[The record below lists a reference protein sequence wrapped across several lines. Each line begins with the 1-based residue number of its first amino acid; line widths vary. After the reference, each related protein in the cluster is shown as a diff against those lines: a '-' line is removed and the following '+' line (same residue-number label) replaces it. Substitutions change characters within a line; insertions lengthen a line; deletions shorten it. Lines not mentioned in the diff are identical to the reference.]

1 MTRPRHRAFTLV
13 ELLVSIGLV
22 VLLVGA
28 MSAFLSD
35 AMRTRARVVEESS
48 FARSADAIIAAIER
62 ALETSIVE
70 DAIAGSGVSGGPTS
84 IRILRSGASTWR
96 LGTRVPEQ
104 ALEELDQLVV
114 RFDEAA
120 GAVSIGRGDVAPTPI
135 PGTLHRVRF
144 RYFDGTSWRSRF
156 DSVREG
162 RLPAAVEIAIWHR
175 APRTDDA
182 PPPVERA
189 EFDEVDADDSADGEE
204 DDGDARAPAADAQ
217 PPDRLRIVAIP
228 DAPPAEDVLP

>member
-1 MTRPRHRAFTLV
+1 MRGSRRAFTLV

-48 FARSADAIIAAIER
+48 FARSADAMIAAIER

-70 DAIAGSGVSGGPTS
+70 DAVAGSGISGGPTS
-84 IRILRSGASTWR
+84 ISILKSGASTWR
-96 LGTRVPEQ
+96 LGTRTPER
-104 ALEELDQLVV
+104 ALEEIDRLVV
-114 RFDEAA
+114 RFDEAS
-120 GAVSIGRGDVAPTPI
+120 GAVSIGRGDVAPTQI

-156 DSVREG
+156 DSVQEG

-175 APRTDDA
+175 APRTEEP
-182 PPPVERA
+182 PPPVERP
-189 EFDEVDADDSADGEE
+189 EFDDATDIDESGEDAAEEADAEALPS
-204 DDGDARAPAADAQ
+204 DARR
-217 PPDRLRIVAIP
+217 PDRLRVVAIP
-228 DAPPAEDVLP
+228 DAPPAEDVQR